1 MCVHITFLIYNRFRG
16 CMKNK
21 TLNHL
26 IYALLAGFASIGFTA
41 LSLLLKN
48 IDRYYLDLIFL
59 LLSSLMDVAILFFIY
74 TAIKSSFKKHTELSI
89 WLAGISMIIF
99 SILWLSF
106 KLYVFEGIFNV
117 LEASY
122 RLYLSILD
130 RFNYDVLDVIVTYFG
145 ITLFAATDVINQM
158 VIFTLTIT
166 RNIIASL
173 FIPLFPGIMIFR
185 DLLNGTEEYKFTK
198 EEKEDFDELKL

>member
-1 MCVHITFLIYNRFRG
+1 
-16 CMKNK
+16 MKNK